1 MLTLNEKNK
10 RTASFACLCLG
21 LQCLPAWAGFIPN
34 LQEKPKKTSS
44 PAPVTDP
51 LRAELIFWSSIQDS
65 TDPREFK
72 AYLKKYPK
80 GQFAEVAKIRIEKYT
95 PVVAAPPPVEIA
107 PVVAVP
113 TPVEITPVVT
123 APTPVEITP
132 VVTAPTPVETTPVET
147 TPVVTVPTPVEIT
160 PVVTAPTPVEI
171 TPVVAAPT
179 PVEITPVVA
188 APTPVEITPVV
199 ATPTPVEITPV
210 VATPTPVEITP
221 VVTAPTPVEITPVV
235 ALTTEPQ
242 EAYTK
247 LDANGKPLPKSANH
261 WDCVLDNKTK
271 LIWEEKTNN
280 GGLRDKNWTYTW
292 YDPNQETNGG
302 SVGYQDRHEY
312 KNDEPLGKSC
322 GNTLSSCNT
331 LAYVDAVNKGGGIC
345 GHSNWKMPT
354 VVQLKT
360 LVTSQVYQ
368 HPFAS
373 FKWPIHSS
381 YFHSLPIDLI
391 GYWSSLAAPGLD
403 KNAWIVA
410 LHNGYGNF
418 EYKSNNAHI
427 RLVYVPASGEL

>member
-1 MLTLNEKNK
+1 M
-10 RTASFACLCLG
+10 
-21 LQCLPAWAGFIPN
+21 
-34 LQEKPKKTSS
+34 
-44 PAPVTDP
+44 
-51 LRAELIFWSSIQDS
+51 
-65 TDPREFK
+65 
-72 AYLKKYPK
+72 
-80 GQFAEVAKIRIEKYT
+80 AKIRIEKYT
-95 PVVAAPPPVEIA
+95 PVVAA
-107 PVVAVP
+107 
-113 TPVEITPVVT
+113 
-123 APTPVEITP
+123 
-132 VVTAPTPVETTPVET
+132 
-147 TPVVTVPTPVEIT
+147 
-160 PVVTAPTPVEI
+160 
-171 TPVVAAPT
+171 
-179 PVEITPVVA
+179 
-188 APTPVEITPVV
+188 
-199 ATPTPVEITPV
+199 
-210 VATPTPVEITP
+210 PTPVEITP

-261 WDCVLDNKTK
+261 WDCVLDKKTK

-391 GYWSSLAAPGLD
+391 GY
-403 KNAWIVA
+403 
-410 LHNGYGNF
+410 
-418 EYKSNNAHI
+418 
-427 RLVYVPASGEL
+427 

>member
-1 MLTLNEKNK
+1 MQKNK
-10 RTASFACLCLG
+10 QIAFLCLCIG

-44 PAPVTDP
+44 PAPVTD

-95 PVVAAPPPVEIA
+95 PVAAAPPPVETTPVAAAPMPVETTPVVAAPMPVEIT

-113 TPVEITPVVT
+113 TPVEI
-123 APTPVEITP
+123 
-132 VVTAPTPVETTPVET
+132 

-171 TPVVAAPT
+171 TPVVAA
-179 PVEITPVVA
+179 
-188 APTPVEITPVV
+188 
-199 ATPTPVEITPV
+199 
-210 VATPTPVEITP
+210 PTPVEITP

-312 KNDEPLGKSC
+312 ENGEPLGKSC
-322 GNTLSSCNT
+322 GKTLSSCNT
-331 LAYVDAVNKGGGIC
+331 SAYVDAVNKGGGIC

>member
-1 MLTLNEKNK
+1 MLKI
-10 RTASFACLCLG
+10 AFFCLCIG

-34 LQEKPKKTSS
+34 LPEKPKKTSS
-44 PAPVTDP
+44 PAPVPPDT

-80 GQFAEVAKIRIEKYT
+80 GQFAEVAKIRLEKYT
-95 PVVAAPPPVEIA
+95 PVVT
-107 PVVAVP
+107 VP
-113 TPVEITPVVT
+113 
-123 APTPVEITP
+123 
-132 VVTAPTPVETTPVET
+132 TPVET

-171 TPVVAAPT
+171 TPVVTAPT
-179 PVEITPVVA
+179 PVEV
-188 APTPVEITPVV
+188 
-199 ATPTPVEITPV
+199 
-210 VATPTPVEITP
+210 TP

-312 KNDEPLGKSC
+312 ENGEPLGKSC

-331 LAYVDAVNKGGGIC
+331 SAYVDAVNKGGGIC

>member
-1 MLTLNEKNK
+1 MQKHTRIALFTL
-10 RTASFACLCLG
+10 CIG
-21 LQCLPAWAGFIPN
+21 WQCLPAWAVFIPN

-44 PAPVTDP
+44 PAPVPVTDP

-72 AYLKKYPK
+72 AYLKKHPK

-95 PVVAAPPPVEIA
+95 PVV
-107 PVVAVP
+107 VAP
-113 TPVEITPVVT
+113 TPAKTTPVVV
-123 APTPVEITP
+123 APTPVM
-132 VVTAPTPVETTPVET
+132 T
-147 TPVVTVPTPVEIT
+147 TPVVT
-160 PVVTAPTPVEI
+160 
-171 TPVVAAPT
+171 
-179 PVEITPVVA
+179 
-188 APTPVEITPVV
+188 
-199 ATPTPVEITPV
+199 
-210 VATPTPVEITP
+210 
-221 VVTAPTPVEITPVV
+221 
-235 ALTTEPQ
+235 LTTETQ

-261 WDCVLDNKTK
+261 WDCVLDKKTK

-292 YDPNQETNGG
+292 FDPNKETNGG
-302 SVGYQDRHEY
+302 SEGFQDRHEY
-312 KNDEPLGKSC
+312 ENGEPLGKSC

-331 LAYVDAVNKGGGIC
+331 MAYVDAVNKNGGIC

-360 LVTSQVYQ
+360 LITSQVYQ

-373 FKWPIHSS
+373 FKWPIHSG
-381 YFHSLPIDLI
+381 YFRSLPIDLI

-427 RLVYVPASGEL
+427 RLVYVGE